1 LQSSRLFG
9 GYNFLM
15 NNFARNLLTE
25 WRKLG
30 LPFADKTFV
39 AAISGGADSVSLAL
53 ALSELKNRKK
63 LNLRF
68 VLAHF
73 NHNLRGEEGFE
84 DEKFVKELA
93 ETLEFE
99 LAVGIQ
105 NPDSKIQNEKGN
117 LEQNAR
123 RARYE
128 FLVETAENLNA
139 DGILTA
145 HTLNDQAETF
155 LLNLIRGS
163 GLDGLGGMKPIRIQ
177 DSGFRI
183 QDSGFRI
190 QDSDDEAGI
199 QNVKFDDESKIQ
211 NLKSKIQLVRPLL
224 RWAKREDTENF
235 CLLNETKFR
244 YDSMNEDLA
253 FRRVRIRKVLLPL
266 LIDFNPKIVE
276 TLGKTAELLRED
288 AEVLAQNL
296 KSEIAD
302 RETENEPETFF
313 LKDGEDDTIEVLLLK
328 DLKDVFPSMRRFVL
342 REWLKNKRGDLRRLS
357 AKHFEAVE
365 NLVLS
370 RKSGKLVELP
380 GDEVVF
386 KKDGKL
392 FYKKLG
398 LKKAGGQT
406 TINDWFSKSGSDAI
420 ENNAEKETFIK
431 RK

>member
-1 LQSSRLFG
+1 ML
-9 GYNFLM
+9 NDKCKM

-53 ALSELKNRKK
+53 ALSELRNRKK

-183 QDSGFRI
+183 QDSGFGI

-406 TINDWFSKSGSDAI
+406 TIND
-420 ENNAEKETFIK
+420 
-431 RK
+431 